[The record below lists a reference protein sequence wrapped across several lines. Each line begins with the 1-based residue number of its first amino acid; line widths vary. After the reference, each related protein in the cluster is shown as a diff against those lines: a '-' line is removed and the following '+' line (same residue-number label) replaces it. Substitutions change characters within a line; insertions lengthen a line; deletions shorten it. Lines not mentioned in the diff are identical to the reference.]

1 MNHFPEALRMLLT
14 QGFALVA
21 VICLAV
27 ISPVNAQTEKASVGP
42 DEAPVFQEYR
52 GVRIG
57 MAAGEVRKKLGN
69 PADKGEE
76 QDFFI
81 FNENETAQIVYDKS
95 HKVTAISF
103 DFLNG
108 ARDVPTPLIV
118 FGAEI
123 EAKPDGSMYKMVRY
137 HKAGYWLS
145 FNRTSG
151 DSPLTTV
158 TMQKLEP

>member
-1 MNHFPEALRMLLT
+1 MNHFPEALRVRFTQAFVLL
-14 QGFALVA
+14 A

-27 ISPVNAQTEKASVGP
+27 TSQASAQTEKASAGQ

-69 PADKGEE
+69 PADKGEQ

-81 FNENETAQIVYDKS
+81 FSENETAQIVYDKA
-95 HKVTAISF
+95 KNVTAASF

-108 ARDVPTPLIV
+108 ARDVPTPIIV
-118 FGAEI
+118 FGADI
-123 EAKPDGSMYKMVRY
+123 EAKPDGSIYRLVRY
-137 HKAGYWLS
+137 PKAGYWLS
-145 FNRTSG
+145 FNKTSG
-151 DSPLTTV
+151 NSPLTTV